1 MQSSCLPS
9 FWCARRHIIRCISSL
24 HLLLED
30 APHLGCRVD
39 VSCVT
44 QLFLERGANMNT
56 QDKDRVVPL
65 ILALEIEADLHLGDI
80 AWILLEHGAE
90 PSAKSRGGKTPLQIV
105 LRRKY
110 YSKDNKTEN
119 LATARLLVEH
129 GADVNAQDKDHTP
142 PLLLAMQRN
151 MYEMTRVLL
160 AHGAE
165 PNVKNDNGK
174 TPLHLLL
181 EGDPTYEDNIPDLV
195 RLLLECGMD
204 VDAQDEY
211 HATPLLLVV
220 VRHMDDIAQILLE
233 RGAKP
238 NVKNNKGKTPL
249 HLLLERKYLE
259 YDHVNEVL
267 AVERLLLE
275 CGADVNAQDE
285 DSITPLHLASRHD
298 RLEIAQITLD
308 YSDVEK
314 IRAGSCHA

>member
-30 APHLGCRVD
+30 APHIGCRVD

-119 LATARLLVEH
+119 LATVRLLVEH

-142 PLLLAMQRN
+142 P
-151 MYEMTRVLL
+151 
-160 AHGAE
+160 
-165 PNVKNDNGK
+165 
-174 TPLHLLL
+174 
-181 EGDPTYEDNIPDLV
+181 
-195 RLLLECGMD
+195 
-204 VDAQDEY
+204 
-211 HATPLLLVV
+211 
-220 VRHMDDIAQILLE
+220 
-233 RGAKP
+233 
-238 NVKNNKGKTPL
+238 
-249 HLLLERKYLE
+249 
-259 YDHVNEVL
+259 
-267 AVERLLLE
+267 
-275 CGADVNAQDE
+275 
-285 DSITPLHLASRHD
+285 
-298 RLEIAQITLD
+298 
-308 YSDVEK
+308 
-314 IRAGSCHA
+314 